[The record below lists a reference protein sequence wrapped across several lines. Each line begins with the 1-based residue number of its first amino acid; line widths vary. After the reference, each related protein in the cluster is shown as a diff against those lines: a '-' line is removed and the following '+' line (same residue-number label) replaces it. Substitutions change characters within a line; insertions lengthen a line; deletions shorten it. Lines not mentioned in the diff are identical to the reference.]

1 MRAASILVAIGALF
15 LAAPAMAE
23 DPLVLETKIPL
34 PDVDGRIDHMAIDLA
49 HQRLFVA
56 ELGND
61 SVGVI
66 DLAHRKVIRT
76 LYHLK
81 EPQGVAYQADTE
93 TLYVASGLDGAV
105 RLFVGTALKPG
116 DVIPLGRDADNIR
129 IDAKTGLVLVGHST
143 GAIAMI
149 DPVSHTKE
157 RDIPLREHP
166 EGFALAPAGDRIF
179 VNVPDMR
186 QIVVLDRSAGKQVAA
201 WSTADGHEN
210 FPMALDEA
218 SGRILTVYRRPPR
231 LDALSSADGK
241 VVASI
246 PTCGDADDVFVDQRR
261 NRIYVSCGE
270 GVVDVFE
277 RQGDGYGRLARVL
290 TSSGARTSLFSDALD
305 RLYVAARSVGG
316 APAAIWVLRP
326 TP

>member
-1 MRAASILVAIGALF
+1 MRAASILAAAAL
-15 LAAPAMAE
+15 LLTAPAMAE
-23 DPLVLETKIPL
+23 DPLVLETKIAL
-34 PDVDGRIDHMAIDLA
+34 PDVDGRIDHMAIDLT

-81 EPQGVAYQADTE
+81 EPQGVAYQAETE

-105 RLFVGTALKPG
+105 RLFVGTALKPS
-116 DVIPLGRDADNIR
+116 DIIPLGRDADNIR

-143 GAIAMI
+143 GAIAVI

-157 RDIPLREHP
+157 SDIPLREHP
-166 EGFALAPAGDRIF
+166 EGFALAAGGDRIF

-186 QIVVLDRSAGKQVAA
+186 QIVVLDRSTGKQVAA
-201 WSTADGHEN
+201 WSTSDGHEN
-210 FPMALDEA
+210 FAMALDEA
-218 SGRILTVYRRPPR
+218 SGRVLTVFRRPPR
-231 LDALSSADGK
+231 LDALSPTDGK
-241 VVASI
+241 VLASI

-261 NRIYVSCGE
+261 KRVYVSCGE
-270 GVVDVFE
+270 GVVDVLQ
-277 RQGDGYGRLARVL
+277 RQGDGYERLARVL
-290 TSSGARTSLFSDALD
+290 TSAGARTSLLSDALD

-316 APAAIWVLRP
+316 TPAAIWVFRP
-326 TP
+326 AP

>member
-1 MRAASILVAIGALF
+1 MRAAGILLAAGAVL
-15 LAAPAMAE
+15 LAAPAMA
-23 DPLVLETKIPL
+23 DNPLVLETKIPL

-81 EPQGVAYQADTE
+81 EPQGVAYQAETD

-105 RLFVGTALKPG
+105 RLFVGAALKPG
-116 DVIPLGRDADNIR
+116 GVITLGRDADNIR
-129 IDAKTGLVLVGHST
+129 IDAKTGFVLVGHST
-143 GAIAMI
+143 GAIAVI
-149 DPVSHTKE
+149 NPTSHTKQA
-157 RDIPLREHP
+157 DIPLREHP

-186 QIVVLDRSAGKQVAA
+186 QIVVLDRSTGKQVAA
-201 WSTADGHEN
+201 WSTTDGHEN
-210 FPMALDEA
+210 FPMAFDQG
-218 SGRILTVYRRPPR
+218 SGHILTVYRRPPQ
-231 LDALSSADGK
+231 LDVLSPTDGK

-261 NRIYVSCGE
+261 NRVYVSCGE
-270 GVVDVFE
+270 GVVDVLQ
-277 RQGDGYGRLARVL
+277 RQGDGYERLARVL
-290 TSSGARTSLFSDALD
+290 TSTGARTSLFSDALD

-316 APAAIWVLRP
+316 APAALWVFRP